1 MTSEVIIELGW
12 WGHQTDRIQLAAW
25 VLFPSVC
32 LPSVLLILLR
42 KIGVLVSE
50 TLAQKLTGH
59 FCDSHLVSPSS
70 DPAELGFIFGLSLW
84 CLPKAGK
91 GASSPLRWML
101 FLPTEPAR
109 ASKGRPSLYACP
121 AWWGVNF

>member
-25 VLFPSVC
+25 ALFPSVC

-91 GASSPLRWML
+91 GRERRLLSSKMDAFPSYR
-101 FLPTEPAR
+101 T
-109 ASKGRPSLYACP
+109 SKG
-121 AWWGVNF
+121 V